1 MSFCPNCGSMN
12 ADGIKFCCNCG
23 TPLTVDAPAAEPAA
37 QPVQPVAPVAQPVQP
52 AAPVAPAAQP
62 VQPVAPV
69 AQPVQPVTPVAQ
81 PVQPVAPVAPAVQPA
96 YQQPVYPQTAA
107 VQTAPSQK
115 SNGMC
120 TAGLILSIVGYVT
133 FGLTTL
139 FGLVFSII
147 GMITAGKK
155 NEKGKGKAVA
165 GIILSSVFLVGL
177 IIFGA
182 IYSAK
187 VSDYIDTGD
196 FPTVETDA
204 PGGGSSDDRRVK
216 KITSQN
222 WVETHSES
230 YLTFGR
236 KSSFK
241 YYQSYSDLTDYYY
254 TGTYEIYF
262 GDDAVKEITKTYK
275 EYGVTKQELK
285 DYVARNKNVEMDDLM
300 LLVLKN
306 DGMWIDGENVK
317 DEEWVSPYYG
327 FYFDDSGIVLDLV
340 NMNQATYFTFIPED
354 DYIISNPTTTVATTT
369 EMTTETTEFTTE
381 TSEETTETTT
391 ETSYSSEY
399 ELVGDSLTGTVE
411 LTQGKW
417 GVWTEA
423 PGSMDSYIES
433 RHQRINLE
441 TGTIFGVVVFK
452 NTYTDSQAKEMA
464 EYSMQGMETDGS
476 YSGITMEES
485 KIGGYKAYSVTGQ
498 YSDGMYLTLW
508 YFVDNNNKLHYISV
522 EYFDSD
528 IASYEMVRDTYR
540 LN

>member
-23 TPLTVDAPAAEPAA
+23 TPLSVEAPEAEQPVQPVAPVAPAVQPAA
-37 QPVQPVAPVAQPVQP
+37 QPVQPVAPVA
-52 AAPVAPAAQP
+52 PAAQP
-62 VQPVAPV
+62 AAQQVQPVAPV
-69 AQPVQPVTPVAQ
+69 SQPVQSA
-81 PVQPVAPVAPAVQPA
+81 APVAPAVQPA

-107 VQTAPSQK
+107 VQTVPSQK

-120 TAGLILSIVGYVT
+120 TVGLILSIVGYVT

-139 FGLVFSII
+139 FGLIFSII
-147 GMITAGKK
+147 GLITAGKK

-165 GIILSSVFLVGL
+165 GIILSSVLLVGIVIL
-177 IIFGA
+177 GA
-182 IYSAK
+182 VYSAK
-187 VSDYIDTGD
+187 VNDYLNDGD
-196 FPTVETDA
+196 FPTIETDA

-236 KSSFK
+236 KNTFK

-262 GDDAVKEITKTYK
+262 GNDAVKEITKTYK
-275 EYGVTKQELK
+275 EYGVTKQELN
-285 DYVARNKNVEMDDLM
+285 DYVDRNKDVDIDDLM

-306 DGMWIDGENVK
+306 EGMWIDGENVK

-327 FYFDDSGIVLDLV
+327 FYYNDSGIVLDLV
-340 NMNQATYFTFIPED
+340 NMNQATYFTFVPED

-369 EMTTETTEFTTE
+369 EMTTETTEMTSTTE
-381 TSEETTETTT
+381 TSEETTEATTD
-391 ETSYSSEY
+391 TSYSSEF

-411 LTQGKW
+411 LNQGTW

-423 PGSMDSYIES
+423 PGSMDSYYEA
-433 RHQRINLE
+433 RYQRINLK
-441 TGTIFGVVVFK
+441 TGTIFSLIVFT

-464 EYSMQGMETDGS
+464 EYGKQGMETDDYTGV
-476 YSGITMEES
+476 TMEET
-485 KIGGYKAYSVTGQ
+485 KIGGCKAYTVTGR
-498 YSDGMYLTLW
+498 YSDGMYLTTW
-508 YFVDNNNKLHYISV
+508 YFVDNNNKMHYISV